1 MSTLFKD
8 RHDAGRRLATRLLGL
23 ADQPNLIVL
32 GLPRGGVPIAGEVA
46 AALGAPLDVFVVRK
60 LGLPGH
66 EEVAMGAVASG
77 GVRVVNQ
84 DAVRAA
90 GITRTA
96 FDAATERELQ
106 EVRRRER
113 AYRANRPFPDLRKA
127 TVVLVDDG
135 VATGSTMLA
144 GVHALRQLGPAM
156 IVAAAPVMAREAQQ
170 TLARAAD
177 ACLCVAVPEPFY
189 GVGVYYDD
197 FTQTSD
203 EEVRAILA
211 RGSAAPASEGR
222 ALDAARP

>member
-1 MSTLFKD
+1 MSTLFTD

-23 ADQPNLIVL
+23 AEQPKLIVL
-32 GLPRGGVPIAGEVA
+32 GLPRGGVPVAGEVA

-156 IVAAAPVMAREAQQ
+156 IVAAAPVMAREAQH

-189 GVGVYYDD
+189 GVGTYYDD

-211 RGSAAPASEGR
+211 RASAAPASDGR

>member
-1 MSTLFKD
+1 MSALFHD

-32 GLPRGGVPIAGEVA
+32 GLPRGGVPVAGAVA
-46 AALGAPLDVFVVRK
+46 AALGAPLDVFIVRK

-84 DAVRAA
+84 DTVRAA
-90 GITRTA
+90 GITRQV

-113 AYRANRPFPDLRKA
+113 AYRANRPFPELRKA

-156 IVAAAPVMAREAQQ
+156 IVAAAPVMAHEAHRV
-170 TLARAAD
+170 LAQAAD
-177 ACLCVAVPEPFY
+177 ACVSVAMPQPFY
-189 GVGVYYDD
+189 GVGGYYDD

-211 RGSAAPASEGR
+211 FAAPASEGKPVH
-222 ALDAARP
+222 AARP

>member
-90 GITRTA
+90 GISRTV

-127 TVVLVDDG
+127 TVILVDDG

-156 IVAAAPVMAREAQQ
+156 IVAAAPVMAREAHQ

-211 RGSAAPASEGR
+211 RAYTAPASER
-222 ALDAARP
+222 RTLDAARP